1 MNKKKLKTKEEVRTM
16 RKSILVALA
25 MAVLFAWAW
34 TASAFQLEFHGTYGT
49 KIQTTNTLGM
59 VGKEGLENWNEFAPV
74 DEIGNQDLDDTWA
87 ELQFRLWTVATSDD
101 GNVKGVW
108 AMEYGTKRFGE
119 AANDGMAF
127 ANDEDDIEARLMY
140 LDFQLPYFCSE
151 NRLTVGL
158 QWIDVNEWLWHESAA
173 GIKNYGSFMVGQT
186 KVDYQLG
193 WARQADS
200 IDRNSPINTN
210 DNDFWFAKV
219 DFELKELL
227 KVDKFDIGAFFV
239 YANQAQDQIQPWWAG
254 LEVDFE
260 GYKGILF
267 DLDFIYMGG
276 DSDNPLVEDDLQ
288 GWFVHATA
296 GYQWTDQFKTTFT
309 FWYASGDDDPT
320 DGDYEAYNTI
330 ITHTYDSVVLFEDAT
345 FDDCWYASGNPYLDP
360 RLGFY
365 MFRFKAD
372 YQATPKLNLAAAVN
386 YMQLDEDVEYAG
398 DSDDN
403 IGWEVDVYADYE
415 LYKNFKVNFA
425 AGYLFTDDAMDIF
438 AARATD
444 GAEND
449 ADDMYRV
456 TVGVTYSF

>member
-1 MNKKKLKTKEEVRTM
+1 M
-16 RKSILVALA
+16 RKSILFALA

-34 TASAFQLEFHGTYGT
+34 TAAAFQLEFHGDYGT

-59 VGKEGLENWNEFAPV
+59 IAKEGVEDYTTDFAPV
-74 DEIGNQDLDDTWA
+74 DEIGDQDLDDTWA
-87 ELQFRLWTVATSDD
+87 ELQFRLWAVAGSDD

-119 AANDGMAF
+119 STDGDGMAF
-127 ANDEDDIEARLMY
+127 ANDEDDIEVRLMY

-158 QWIDVNEWLWHESAA
+158 QWLDINEWLWDESAA

-186 KVDYQLG
+186 KVNYQLG
-193 WARQADS
+193 WARESDS
-200 IDRNSPINTN
+200 IDHTNPTFNTN
-210 DNDFWFAKV
+210 DNDYWFAKV

-227 KVDKFDIGAFFV
+227 KVDKFDVGAFFV
-239 YANQAQDQIQPWWAG
+239 YANEAQNNLQPWWAG
-254 LEVDFE
+254 LELDFA

-267 DLDFIYMGG
+267 DLDLIYMGG
-276 DSDNPLVEDDLQ
+276 DSDNPAVEDDLQ
-288 GWFVHATA
+288 GWFFHATA
-296 GYQWTDQFKTTFT
+296 GYQWNDQLKTTFT
-309 FWYASGDDDPT
+309 FWYASGDDDTT

-330 ITHTYDSVVLFEDAT
+330 VTHTYGSVVLFEDAT
-345 FDDCWYASGNPYLDP
+345 FDDGWYASGNPYLDP

-372 YQATPKLNLAAAVN
+372 YQATPKLSLAAAVN
-386 YMQLDEDVEYAG
+386 YMQLDEDVEYG
-398 DSDDN
+398 TDSDDN
-403 IGWEVDVYADYE
+403 IGWEIDVYADYE
-415 LYKNFKVNFA
+415 LYKNFKVNLA

-438 AARATD
+438 AARATG
-444 GAEND
+444 GAEDD

-456 TVGVTYSF
+456 SVGVSYSF